1 MIDNNVNPSRNSIDG
16 RLILLVAVGVMF
28 IASLVGMF
36 LSLPYKKAPI
46 EVVNTQQAIQ
56 VFNQRYK
63 LKIGLSQ
70 QPQIWPKSY
79 IYANTGDGTINLV
92 TPDTTYNFYYDKLGE
107 GKTLKQLKL
116 PQNDSIFSHLYR
128 EYCLNKIQA
137 PINPKYIEEM
147 EQPTLPTIVDKK
159 KYAVE
164 SNKNITYLY
173 NYLVGNTNERAED
186 RVVVYALKK
195 NEWPQKLTSE
205 YFPRFTIDT
214 LKFIQLLN
222 REEPGVA
229 ENLLNWLEKENVVIK
244 RPYIFGFAN
253 YRDDLLT
260 IDNLKYN
267 TDPSNQNN
275 AQDFGIRLI
284 TDNLRQYF
292 NQRLHH
298 PHFIYDTDH
307 NVILNW
313 EDLETKYQWIYFDEQ
328 ELSQMPLSKKETFP
342 WWALLIGACAI
353 LLLMAIIL
361 ALLIKIQPYQPIL
374 TASGSETLEQKK
386 QRESAMINKAIQ
398 EYKQSKEY
406 KALENRIAA
415 DAVNNFKNSEEY
427 RNIILALINQGLQ
440 EYKQSKEYKALENR
454 IAADAVN
461 NFKNSEEYRNLILV
475 VKNTNFKIQNAIDE
489 FKKTDEYVKLLKSSQ
504 VYNIEKF
511 KIEEYNRLIDSKEEK
526 DVLNWLKQLRKK
538 YSSLPEI
545 TSKQSII
552 DTALKNKDNNPL
564 TSDKFLTLLLAQLQD
579 VMGDGNYKNV
589 LDWIETTR
597 ANAGEYKK
605 IKPFYDETKSIL
617 ESYHEVL
624 KNTASDKLNIMDRIA
639 VLSYSLTKLA
649 VPLCNAWKKPLPF
662 EPSIKQIVEAIE
674 TDIVLSLAARNFVNE
689 LANNSTNADGF
700 DNSLSAS
707 GTIGKAVAQ
716 FNQKASD
723 IAIAIDPNN
732 QRIQQLR
739 QALVFI
745 KSNQLYVEKMWKNFV
760 SEFVD
765 SVHDNQDKAWFMQHI
780 MHIALYSIDYI
791 QSAKHPE
798 QKTKNFANLQYLLDD
813 FNTTELSAVKFIH
826 NDAELSNVLSNRIYK
841 WASEEQINH
850 LNVIIEN
857 YLINY

>member
-1 MIDNNVNPSRNSIDG
+1 MSDKYTNSTRNIIDG
-16 RLILLVAVGVMF
+16 RLILLIAVGVMF
-28 IASLVGMF
+28 VAGLAGVF
-36 LSLPYKKAPI
+36 LTLPYKKNSI
-46 EVVNTQQAIQ
+46 EVTNTQQAIQ

-63 LKIGLSQ
+63 LKTGLSQ
-70 QPQIWPKSY
+70 QQTWPKSY
-79 IYANTGDGTINLV
+79 IYANTGDGTINIV
-92 TPDTTYNFYYDKLGE
+92 TPDTTFNFQYDPLGS
-107 GKTLKQLKL
+107 GKTLKKLKD
-116 PQNDSIFSHLYR
+116 PKNDSIFSKLYTD
-128 EYCLNKIQA
+128 YCLNKIHP
-137 PINPKYIEEM
+137 PINSKYKEEM
-147 EQPTLPTIVDKK
+147 ENPTQLANTDKK
-159 KYAVE
+159 KYEVE

-186 RVVVYALKK
+186 RVVVYALQK
-195 NEWPQKLTSE
+195 NEEPQKLTLES
-205 YFPRFTIDT
+205 FPHYTIDT
-214 LKFIQLLN
+214 LKLIQLLN
-222 REEPGVA
+222 REDPGVA
-229 ENLLNWLEKENVVIK
+229 ENLLDWLEKEHVVKK

-267 TDPSNQNN
+267 TNPTNQNN
-275 AQDFGIRLI
+275 AQDFEIKPI

-328 ELSQMPLSKKETFP
+328 ELSQAPLAQDKTFP
-342 WWALLIGACAI
+342 WWVLLIGVCAV
-353 LLLMAIIL
+353 LLLIAIIL
-361 ALLIKIQPYQPIL
+361 TLLIKVLPYQHITKNIDP
-374 TASGSETLEQKK
+374 ETPELRKK
-386 QRESAMINKAIQ
+386 RDLALKSQAI
-398 EYKQSKEY
+398 EVYKQSKEY
-406 KALENRIAA
+406 KAHEEKIAL
-415 DAVNNFKNSEEY
+415 DAVTKFRVSNEY
-427 RNIILALINQGLQ
+427 NKLVTAAKDANEKI
-440 EYKQSKEYKALENR
+440 KKAVEL
-454 IAADAVN
+454 
-461 NFKNSEEYRNLILV
+461 Y
-475 VKNTNFKIQNAIDE
+475 
-489 FKKTDEYVKLLKSSQ
+489 KKTDEYVAL
-504 VYNIEKF
+504 IEKCSKF
-511 KIEEYNRLIDSKEEK
+511 DNEKYKIEEYDRIVASKEEK

-538 YSSLPEI
+538 HTTIPEI

-552 DTALKNKDNNPL
+552 DMTLKNNKDNTPI
-564 TSDKFLTLLLAQLQD
+564 TSDKFLKLLLAQLQD
-579 VMGDGNYKNV
+579 VMGDSNYKNV
-589 LDWIETTR
+589 LNWIETTR

-649 VPLCNAWKKPLPF
+649 APLCNAWKKPLPF

-739 QALVFI
+739 EALVFI
-745 KSNQLYVEKMWKNFV
+745 KSNQLYIEKMWKNFV

-765 SVHDNQDKAWFMQHI
+765 NVHDNQDKAWFMQHI

-841 WASEEQINH
+841 WASEEQIKH
-850 LNVIIEN
+850 LNIIIEN

>member
-1 MIDNNVNPSRNSIDG
+1 MIDNNVNSTRNSIDG

-28 IASLVGMF
+28 IAGLVGMF
-36 LSLPYKKAPI
+36 ITLPYKKAPT
-46 EVVNTQQAIQ
+46 EVVDTQQAIQ

-63 LKIGLSQ
+63 LKTGLSQ
-70 QPQIWPKSY
+70 QQTWPKSY
-79 IYANTGDGTINLV
+79 IYANTGDGTINIV
-92 TPDTTYNFYYDKLGE
+92 TPDTTFNFRYDPLGS
-107 GKTLKQLKL
+107 GKTLKKLKD
-116 PQNDSIFSHLYR
+116 PKNDSIFSKLYTD
-128 EYCLNKIQA
+128 YCLNKIQP
-137 PINPKYIEEM
+137 PINSKYKEEM
-147 EQPTLPTIVDKK
+147 ENPTQLTNTDKK
-159 KYAVE
+159 KYEVE

-173 NYLVGNTNERAED
+173 NYLVGNTNERAEN
-186 RVVVYALKK
+186 RVVVYALQK
-195 NEWPQKLTSE
+195 NEEPQKLTLES
-205 YFPRFTIDT
+205 FPHYTIDT
-214 LKFIQLLN
+214 LKLIQLLN
-222 REEPGVA
+222 REDPGVA
-229 ENLLNWLEKENVVIK
+229 ENLLDWLEKEHVVKK
-244 RPYIFGFAN
+244 RPYTFGFAN
-253 YRDDLLT
+253 YRDDILT
-260 IDNLKYN
+260 IDSQQYN
-267 TDPSNQNN
+267 TDSNNKNN
-275 AQDFGIRLI
+275 AEDPKIKPI
-284 TDNLRQYF
+284 TENLRQYF
-292 NQRLHH
+292 IQRLHH
-298 PHFIYDTDH
+298 PHFIYDTEHDD
-307 NVILNW
+307 ILNW
-313 EDLETKYQWIYFDEQ
+313 EDLETKHQWIFFDEQ
-328 ELSQMPLSKKETFP
+328 ELSQTPLAQKKIFP
-342 WWALLIGACAI
+342 WWALLIGACVMLLFIAI
-353 LLLMAIIL
+353 VL
-361 ALLIKIQPYQPIL
+361 ALLIKFQPYQP
-374 TASGSETLEQKK
+374 ETTDKTTTIDTETPEQKK
-386 QRESAMINKAIQ
+386 QRELALKNQAIQ

-406 KALENRIAA
+406 KAHEVNIASNA
-415 DAVNNFKNSEEY
+415 VTNFKKSEEYVNLTTDVQNANYKVQNAVNNFKKTEEY
-427 RNIILALINQGLQ
+427 IKLQRNSRSY
-440 EYKQSKEYKALENR
+440 ELE
-454 IAADAVN
+454 
-461 NFKNSEEYRNLILV
+461 KN
-475 VKNTNFKIQNAIDE
+475 KID
-489 FKKTDEYVKLLKSSQ
+489 
-504 VYNIEKF
+504 
-511 KIEEYNRLIDSKEEK
+511 EYNRLIDSKEEK

-579 VMGDGNYKNV
+579 VMGDSNYKNV
-589 LDWIETTR
+589 LHWIETTR
-597 ANAGEYKK
+597 ANASEYKK
-605 IKPFYDETKSIL
+605 IKPFYDETKSII

-649 VPLCNAWKKPLPF
+649 APLCNAWKKPLPF

-707 GTIGKAVAQ
+707 GMIGKAVAQ

-765 SVHDNQDKAWFMQHI
+765 NVHDNQDKAWFMQHI